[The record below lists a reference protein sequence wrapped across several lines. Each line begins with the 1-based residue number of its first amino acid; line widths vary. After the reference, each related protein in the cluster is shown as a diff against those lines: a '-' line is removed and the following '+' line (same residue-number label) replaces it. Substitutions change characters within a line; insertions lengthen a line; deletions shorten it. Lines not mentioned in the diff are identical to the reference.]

1 MYEYL
6 DRRYAL
12 ALYEVAESKGKV
24 KEYLQ
29 DLREI
34 CDLIENNHDFYEV
47 IRHPQINTRRKKQT
61 FINIFK
67 GKIDE
72 ELLSFLLILIEKDR
86 ILYLREK
93 LNEMEKIDLE
103 RKNTL
108 KGVIRTAVPLLD
120 NELESLKNIFEKL
133 YKSVPFMTYILM
145 LILAIIGIK
154 IPAPIISI
162 TSLIGAA
169 NGFMAMLMVG
179 LMFEI
184 SFKWDYI
191 SKAFFILI
199 IRYIFAGITAF
210 IFYNFLP
217 FSLVI
222 RQVLVIAIFA
232 PISALSS
239 YFTEKC
245 DGNSGL
251 SSFASSL
258 SIIFSIIIITFLIIY
273 LEI

>member
-24 KEYLQ
+24 EEYLQ

-34 CDLIENNHDFYEV
+34 CDLVENNHEFYEV
-47 IRHPQINTRRKKQT
+47 IRHPQINTRKKKQT

-108 KGVIRTAVPLLD
+108 RGTIKTAVPLLD
-120 NELESLKNIFEKL
+120 DELKTLKDIFEKKYDKNIIFDTKVDKKVL
-133 YKSVPFMTYILM
+133 GGVYVRIGNDVIDDTVKSKIDEMKDLM
-145 LILAIIGIK
+145 LRRK
-154 IPAPIISI
+154 
-162 TSLIGAA
+162 
-169 NGFMAMLMVG
+169 
-179 LMFEI
+179 
-184 SFKWDYI
+184 
-191 SKAFFILI
+191 
-199 IRYIFAGITAF
+199 
-210 IFYNFLP
+210 
-217 FSLVI
+217 
-222 RQVLVIAIFA
+222 
-232 PISALSS
+232 
-239 YFTEKC
+239 
-245 DGNSGL
+245 
-251 SSFASSL
+251 
-258 SIIFSIIIITFLIIY
+258 
-273 LEI
+273 

>member
-24 KEYLQ
+24 EEYLQ

-34 CDLIENNHDFYEV
+34 CDLVENNQEFYEV
-47 IRHPQINTRRKKQT
+47 IRHPQINTRKKKQT

-108 KGVIRTAVPLLD
+108 RGTIKTAVPLLD
-120 NELESLKNIFEKL
+120 DELKTLKDIFEKKYDKNIIFDTKVDKKVL
-133 YKSVPFMTYILM
+133 GGVYVRIGNDVIDDTVKSKIDEMKDLM
-145 LILAIIGIK
+145 LRK
-154 IPAPIISI
+154 
-162 TSLIGAA
+162 
-169 NGFMAMLMVG
+169 
-179 LMFEI
+179 
-184 SFKWDYI
+184 K
-191 SKAFFILI
+191 
-199 IRYIFAGITAF
+199 
-210 IFYNFLP
+210 
-217 FSLVI
+217 
-222 RQVLVIAIFA
+222 
-232 PISALSS
+232 
-239 YFTEKC
+239 
-245 DGNSGL
+245 
-251 SSFASSL
+251 
-258 SIIFSIIIITFLIIY
+258 
-273 LEI
+273 